1 MANKFI
7 YKDKTYSIGDTISIN
22 YIIKEKNRERKQL
35 FKGILLN
42 IKGSTP
48 ETKML
53 TIRKISKSGIGVER
67 IIPLNSPYIADI
79 KLDKKSKYTKARAN
93 FIRNLTETKIRRNAL
108 EVRKVAQEEEKEFL
122 EKENIWET
130 PAILRRKEDD

>member
-1 MANKFI
+1 MANKFV

-22 YIIKEKNRERKQL
+22 YIIKEKKRERKQL

-53 TIRKISKSGIGVER
+53 TIRKMSKSGIGVER
-67 IIPLNSPYIADI
+67 IIPLNSPFIADI
-79 KLDKKSKYTKARAN
+79 KLDKKTKYTKARAN
-93 FIRNLTETKIRRNAL
+93 FVRNLTETKIRRKL
-108 EVRKVAQEEEKEFL
+108 Y
-122 EKENIWET
+122 
-130 PAILRRKEDD
+130 